1 MLHRIG
7 LFRAGLHFL
16 LEASEPP
23 RTNRRRSST
32 TATTAGY
39 SLAAGTAAKTGDFGG
54 NDNKTPSSG
63 RAPGPAAVPAA
74 SSIAGFGGVIRPTAA
89 VAAAGLDTRDGFMVS
104 CTLLLQ
110 RVLAI
115 CAIQRDFDRVVGAT
129 LSTLAD
135 GDATGTRESRRAG
148 VEPAFAAAEA
158 VLRQV
163 GLLGEDGDY
172 SGGGGGSSGNKVLS
186 GQAMVRL
193 YLMRMLLEI
202 VTLPVAAA
210 SRGELSA
217 TEGMYVGG
225 VGSPCARE
233 AQSASERAAAAFAA
247 GAVEPTGDGDDE
259 GGGGTQLERWVDGV
273 PPVVDVVAADGSG
286 LPSPVYIGRQRMF
299 KSVCSRALRPDW
311 FISMLE
317 TCQEEVR
324 TAMPLVA
331 ASLLLLLLW
340 YLSWL

>member
-1 MLHRIG
+1 M
-7 LFRAGLHFL
+7 AVD
-16 LEASEPP
+16 
-23 RTNRRRSST
+23 
-32 TATTAGY
+32 
-39 SLAAGTAAKTGDFGG
+39 TGDNTGG
-54 NDNKTPSSG
+54 NDNSGTPSSG
-63 RAPGPAAVPAA
+63 RRTSAAAAAVPAT
-74 SSIAGFGGVIRPTAA
+74 SSIAGFGGVVRPTAA

-110 RVLAI
+110 RVLAM

-135 GDATGTRESRRAG
+135 GDATGARESRPAG
-148 VEPAFAAAEA
+148 AEPAFAPAEA
-158 VLRQV
+158 VLQRV
-163 GLLGEDGDY
+163 GLLGAEGDC
-172 SGGGGGSSGNKVLS
+172 GAGGSSSGDKVLS

-210 SRGELSA
+210 SRGELSSA
-217 TEGMYVGG
+217 EGVYVGG
-225 VGSPCARE
+225 VGSPCARQ
-233 AQSASERAAAAFAA
+233 AQRASERASERAAAAAVA
-247 GAVEPTGDGDDE
+247 SGGATGPTSGDHGEGESGDGGGIE
-259 GGGGTQLERWVDGV
+259 GGWGTQLERWVDGV

-286 LPSPVYIGRQRMF
+286 LPSPVYVGRQRLF

-324 TAMPLVA
+324 ERR
-331 ASLLLLLLW
+331 
-340 YLSWL
+340 Y